1 MLHDLPLLGAKP
13 RPLLLPKSP
22 ISRKL
27 DTHITLSPQDKA
39 ALDSLEIHKRFF
51 MKGCDIIHE
60 GQQLQTAYVLCAG
73 WACSYKLMRNGTRQV
88 ISFYVPGDLIG
99 IRRLLLPHSDDNL
112 YAITRVEVGEI
123 NVEDL
128 LEAFHGNGCLAMSI
142 LWSTLRDEAILVQHL
157 VDVGRRRPID
167 RVAHFFLEL
176 SSRLSVVG
184 LGTKTAYQCPL
195 TQSLIAD
202 ALGLTAVHFN
212 RVLRQLREL
221 NAMTFHEGW
230 VRLLD
235 SKRLERLADFDS
247 SYLQ

>member
-1 MLHDLPLLGAKP
+1 MPHDLSLLAAQSRPVPLP
-13 RPLLLPKSP
+13 TSP
-22 ISRKL
+22 IAHKY
-27 DTHITLSPQDKA
+27 DTRIALLPQDKA
-39 ALDSLEIHKRFF
+39 ALESLRIHKRAF
-51 MKGCDIIHE
+51 MKGCDIAHE
-60 GQQLQTAYVLCAG
+60 GQSRHNAYILCEG

-88 ISFYVPGDLIG
+88 ISFHVPGDLIG
-99 IRRLLLPHSDDNL
+99 IRRLLLPNSDDNL
-112 YAITRVEVGEI
+112 CAITRIEVGEI
-123 NVEDL
+123 SLEDL
-128 LEAFHGNGCLAMSI
+128 LEALNGNESLVRSI

-157 VDVGRRRPID
+157 VGVGRRRPID

-176 SSRLSVVG
+176 GSRLSLVG

-221 NAMTFHEGW
+221 NAMTFHDGW
-230 VRLLD
+230 VDLRD
-235 SKRLERLADFDS
+235 SRRLERLADFDS

>member
-1 MLHDLPLLGAKP
+1 MPQYPIPLGAKQ
-13 RPLLLPKSP
+13 RSLPFRASP
-22 ISRKL
+22 IAGKL
-27 DTHITLSPQDKA
+27 SAHIAFLPEDKVV
-39 ALDSLEIHKRFF
+39 LDSLEIRKRVFT
-51 MKGCDIIHE
+51 KGCEITHE
-60 GQQLQTAYVLCAG
+60 GQSAQNAYILRAG

-88 ISFYVPGDLIG
+88 INFYVPGDLIG
-99 IRRLLLPHSDDNL
+99 IRRLLLPNSDDNL
-112 YAITRVEVGEI
+112 YAVTRVEVGEI

-128 LEAFHGNGCLAMSI
+128 LEAFDGNGRLAMSI

-176 SSRLSVVG
+176 GSRLCLLG
-184 LGTKTAYQCPL
+184 LGTKLAYQCPL

-235 SKRLERLADFDS
+235 CQRLERLADFDS
-247 SYLQ
+247 SYLK

>member
-1 MLHDLPLLGAKP
+1 MPHDSSLPGAKS
-13 RPLLLPKSP
+13 RTLHLPASS
-22 ISRKL
+22 IAGKL
-27 DTHITLSPQDKA
+27 DVHIAFLPEDKA
-39 ALDSLEIHKRFF
+39 ILDALQIRKRVFI
-51 MKGCDIIHE
+51 KGSDITHE
-60 GQQLQTAYVLCAG
+60 GQSPQSAYILRAG

-88 ISFYVPGDLIG
+88 INFYVPGDLIG
-99 IRRLLLPHSDDNL
+99 IRRLLLSSADDNL
-112 YAITRVEVGEI
+112 CAVTRVEVGEI

-128 LEAFHGNGCLAMSI
+128 VEAFDGNGRLAMSI

-176 SSRLSVVG
+176 GSRLALLG
-184 LGTKTAYQCPL
+184 LGTRSAYQCPL

-221 NAMTFHEGW
+221 KVMTFHEGW

-235 SKRLERLADFDS
+235 CQRLERLADFDS
-247 SYLQ
+247 SYLR

>member
-1 MLHDLPLLGAKP
+1 MPHDLSLLGAKP
-13 RPLLLPKSP
+13 KPLALPTSVIAHRLDSLLALVPED
-22 ISRKL
+22 R
-27 DTHITLSPQDKA
+27 A
-39 ALDSLEIHKRFF
+39 ALDAFEIRKRVF
-51 MKGCDIIHE
+51 MKGCDITHE
-60 GQQLQTAYVLCAG
+60 GQQRQNAYILCAG

-88 ISFYVPGDLIG
+88 INFHVPGDLIG
-99 IRRLLLPHSDDNL
+99 IRRLLLPNADDNL
-112 YAITRVEVGEI
+112 GAITRVEVGEI
-123 NVEDL
+123 DIEDL
-128 LEAFHGNGCLAMSI
+128 LEAFHGNGGLVRSI

-176 SSRLSVVG
+176 GARLSLVG

-221 NAMTFHEGW
+221 NAMTFHEGS
-230 VRLLD
+230 VELRD
-235 SKRLERLADFDS
+235 PRRLERLADFDS
-247 SYLQ
+247 SYVQ

>member
-1 MLHDLPLLGAKP
+1 MPHDLSLLGAKP
-13 RPLLLPKSP
+13 RFSP
-22 ISRKL
+22 ILTSSIARNL
-27 DTHITLSPQDKA
+27 DTHIALLPEDKA
-39 ALDSLEIHKRFF
+39 ALDALAIHKRVFT
-51 MKGCDIIHE
+51 KGCDITHE
-60 GQQLQTAYVLCAG
+60 GQSLQSAYVLCSG

-88 ISFYVPGDLIG
+88 INFYVPGDLIG
-99 IRRLLLPHSDDNL
+99 IRRLLLPNSDDNL
-112 YAITRVEVGEI
+112 CAITRVEVGEI
-123 NVEDL
+123 NVEHL
-128 LEAFHGNGCLAMSI
+128 VEAFHGDGRLAMSI

-176 SSRLSVVG
+176 SSRLKRVG
-184 LGTKTAYQCPL
+184 LGTKTTYQCPL

-221 NAMTFHEGW
+221 NAMRFHEGW
-230 VRLLD
+230 VEFLD

>member
-1 MLHDLPLLGAKP
+1 MPHDLSLLGTKPRSLPLLTSPIARK
-13 RPLLLPKSP
+13 LETHIALLPE
-22 ISRKL
+22 
-27 DTHITLSPQDKA
+27 DKV
-39 ALDSLEIHKRFF
+39 ALASLEIRKRVFA
-51 MKGCDIIHE
+51 KGSDITHE
-60 GQQLQTAYVLCAG
+60 GQSRQSAYILCAG

-88 ISFYVPGDLIG
+88 INFHVPGDLIG
-99 IRRLLLPHSDDNL
+99 IRRILLPNCDDSL
-112 YAITRVEVGEI
+112 CAITRVEVGEI
-123 NVEDL
+123 NLEEL
-128 LEAFHGNGCLAMSI
+128 AEAFHGNGHLAMSI

-176 SSRLSVVG
+176 SSRLNLVG
-184 LGTKTAYQCPL
+184 LGTKTAYRCPL

-221 NAMTFHEGW
+221 NAMRFHEGW
-230 VRLLD
+230 VELLD
-235 SKRLERLADFDS
+235 PKRLERLADFDS

>member
-1 MLHDLPLLGAKP
+1 MPHDLSPLETQP
-13 RPLLLPKSP
+13 RPLSLTTS
-22 ISRKL
+22 SVTHKL
-27 DTHITLSPQDKA
+27 DTRIALLTADKA
-39 ALDSLEIHKRFF
+39 VLEALGIHKRVF

-60 GQQLQTAYVLCAG
+60 DQRRQNAYILCAG
-73 WACSYKLMRNGTRQV
+73 WACSYRLMRNGTRQV
-88 ISFYVPGDLIG
+88 ISFHVPGDLIG
-99 IRRLLLPHSDDNL
+99 IRRLLLLNADDNL
-112 YAITRVEVGEI
+112 CAVTRIEVGEI

-128 LEAFHGNGCLAMSI
+128 LEAFHGNGGLVRSV
-142 LWSTLRDEAILVQHL
+142 LWATLRDEAILVQHL

-176 SSRLSVVG
+176 GARLSRVG
-184 LGTKTAYQCPL
+184 LGTKTTYQCPL

-230 VRLLD
+230 VDLRD
-235 SKRLERLADFDS
+235 SRRLERLADFDS